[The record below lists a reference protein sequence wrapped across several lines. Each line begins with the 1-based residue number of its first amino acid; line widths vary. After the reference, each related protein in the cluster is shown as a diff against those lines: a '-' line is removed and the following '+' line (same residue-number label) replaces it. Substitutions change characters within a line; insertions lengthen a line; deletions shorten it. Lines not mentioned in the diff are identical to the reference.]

1 MLNLLLYNNILA
13 MNITFLMGNGF
24 DINLGLNTRYRN
36 FYDYYKKLPSNNTL
50 IEELKKNIRN
60 DYENWSDLE
69 IALGKYTKVLNTSE
83 EFDIVFE
90 DIQSN
95 LANYIS
101 EEENKFE
108 YDIYNKNEV
117 FRNFVYPES
126 FLPLLDANTLK
137 QFKEQWRS
145 SSWSINILTFNY
157 SRTIERIIDFKENMN
172 LVTHHGNV
180 ATYLRNV
187 LHIHGY
193 TDKNMILGVN
203 DISHIENENF
213 KEHID
218 IVEAIIKPECN
229 KVLKHLIDLE
239 CQNIIQSS
247 QLLCIFGSSLGDT
260 DRIWWEMIG
269 NHLLTTV
276 NSRLILF
283 MRGDEIPVNQ
293 GYKINRQT
301 RFLKRKFLSQTGLA
315 EEEKDKIESKIFI
328 GYNTNIFNIKL
339 EKINIQEDSKH
350 EITTS

>member
-1 MLNLLLYNNILA
+1 
-13 MNITFLMGNGF
+13 MNITFLIGNGF
-24 DINLGLNTRYRN
+24 DINLGLNTKYRD
-36 FYDYYKKLPSNNTL
+36 FYNYYKKVPSNHTL
-50 IEELKKNIRN
+50 IEDLKKNIRN
-60 DYENWSDLE
+60 DFENWADLE
-69 IALGKYTKVLNTSE
+69 IALGKYTKILNTPE

-108 YDIYNKNEV
+108 YDIYNRNEV
-117 FRNFVYPES
+117 FRNFIYPES
-126 FLPLLDANTLK
+126 FLPLLDSNTLT

-145 SSWSINILTFNY
+145 NNWSINILTFNY
-157 SRTIERIIDFKENMN
+157 SRTIEKIIDFKKDMD
-172 LVTHHGNV
+172 LIKHHSNE

-187 LHIHGY
+187 LHVHGY
-193 TDKNMILGVN
+193 TDKDMILGVN

-213 KEHID
+213 KENID
-218 IVEAIIKPECN
+218 IIEAIIKPECN
-229 KVLKHLIDLE
+229 KGLKHLIDQQ
-239 CQNIIQSS
+239 CQNIIKSS

-260 DRIWWEMIG
+260 DKIWWEVIG

-283 MRGDEIPVNQ
+283 VKGNEIAVNQ

-301 RFLKRKFLSQTGLA
+301 RFLKKKFLSQTSLT
-315 EEEKDKIESKIFI
+315 EEEKGKIESKIFI

-339 EKINIQEDSKH
+339 EKINFQEDAIH
-350 EITTS
+350 EIIAS